1 MRVEVLVLIFTLLF
15 SKMSS
20 GVSSEVVGGVR
31 QEGVLVAGPDE
42 HLHLVHIAK
51 CAGRAVKSQHAHL
64 RRRDAKS
71 GSPFEDTHGHSVRA
85 SDIEAMGHIAV
96 VVLREP
102 VERFESA
109 FTFIRTGGFGV
120 RLPIEHALL
129 RYNSSDALVD
139 ALRSADPA
147 VLVQGRDGL
156 RCDAKFRYCSPGF
169 SEQDPYD
176 LVRHTSIEFRP
187 QMWWL
192 NNRQRQSVRIIC
204 FPDLSTAFPSLKSGR
219 LEQRLRKGLK
229 GHWYIARALQD
240 PANIQFVKDMYRADA
255 ELYTRVCGTHSSSRA
270 TIKVIS

>member
-1 MRVEVLVLIFTLLF
+1 MRVEVLVWLILTLLF
-15 SKMSS
+15 LEISS
-20 GVSSEVVGGVR
+20 GEVVGGER
-31 QEGVLVAGPDE
+31 QRGVLVPGPNE

-51 CAGRAVKSQHAHL
+51 CAGRSVKNYHDKLWREGS
-64 RRRDAKS
+64 RSGKS
-71 GSPFEDTHGHSVRA
+71 GSPFEGTHGHSVRA
-85 SDIEAMGHIAV
+85 ADIEAMGHTAV
-96 VVLREP
+96 VVIRDP

-176 LVRHTSIEFRP
+176 LMRHTSIEFRP
-187 QMWWL
+187 QVWWL
-192 NNRQRQSVRIIC
+192 NNRLRQNVRIIC
-204 FPDLSTAFPSLKSGR
+204 FPDLSTTFPSLKSGR
-219 LEQRLRKGLK
+219 LQQRRQKGLK
-229 GHWYIARALQD
+229 GHWYIARALQN
-240 PANIQFVKDMYRADA
+240 PANIQFVKDMYRVDT
-255 ELYTRVCGTHSSSRA
+255 ELYTRVCGTRLPLLA
-270 TIKVIS
+270 RGRR